1 MIPLKF
7 LKEKKSSFLDFQL
20 VTHKDM
26 TLMKDK
32 FEVIGKL
39 KIKENFNRSGGY
51 DYLSNLERFE
61 DILNDID
68 RHMEI
73 FRNVKFPIKLLCEI
87 NERIIS

>member
-1 MIPLKF
+1 
-7 LKEKKSSFLDFQL
+7 
-20 VTHKDM
+20 M

-39 KIKENFNRSGGY
+39 KIKKTLTGREVMTIY
-51 DYLSNLERFE
+51 QILRFE

-73 FRNVKFPIKLLCEI
+73 FRNVKFPIKLLMK
-87 NERIIS
+87 

>member
-1 MIPLKF
+1 MIPIEIFEGK
-7 LKEKKSSFLDFQL
+7 KEFFFGFPFKL

-73 FRNVKFPIKLLCEI
+73 FRNVKFSDKTFM
-87 NERIIS
+87 

>member
-1 MIPLKF
+1 
-7 LKEKKSSFLDFQL
+7 
-20 VTHKDM
+20 
-26 TLMKDK
+26 MKDK

-73 FRNVKFPIKLLCEI
+73 FRNVKFPINFYVNKLTNYLLI
-87 NERIIS
+87 SKPTQNAANEMECVKSALLSGNG

>member
-1 MIPLKF
+1 
-7 LKEKKSSFLDFQL
+7 
-20 VTHKDM
+20 
-26 TLMKDK
+26 MKDK

-73 FRNVKFPIKLLCEI
+73 FRNVKFPIKLLCE
-87 NERIIS
+87 NEMECVKSALLSGNG

>member
-1 MIPLKF
+1 
-7 LKEKKSSFLDFQL
+7 
-20 VTHKDM
+20 
-26 TLMKDK
+26 MKDK

-73 FRNVKFPIKLLCEI
+73 FRNVKFPI
-87 NERIIS
+87 NFM